1 MGSIFY
7 MERNGQKYAYE
18 STSVRVPG
26 RKNPKTIKTYLGK
39 VDPETGRIIPKESR
53 SRPKEEYAKH
63 YGSVRFLDGI
73 QKGMGIFEDLDAVFT
88 TMAPNIMGAAMAL
101 AINPAS
107 MDSVHYT
114 VESSVIK
121 ETMRLR
127 GTLSPSTMGT
137 VCEEVGGMMNTM
149 DRFFTRRIERSA
161 SGFFSLDLTS
171 VSTYSKMNGWAQWGH
186 NRDGEDLKQTNI
198 AMVTDAEGIPVM
210 FRMLPGSIADMAVM
224 KETVRDMKSMG
235 CKGRMVMDRGFESA
249 ANVSALMDLGMDF
262 TMPSNARAEPIK
274 KLMSRAIEELRASS
288 SFAFHEGKAY
298 KYAEYEV
305 GVARTDDGYEYVV
318 EASRSHKDSA
328 SINERFSKAR
338 KLKAFVVFDP
348 SKASDDIDK
357 IMSMVSETEL
367 RLENTRHRDPESV
380 YRKLPPSV
388 RRYLGYTVDSEGF
401 MHIERKQNAFAFAD
415 NRAGMFVMLA
425 SLGTAF
431 EQMMAS
437 YDVRD
442 WVEKAFDVYKNE
454 LDGSRNGT
462 GNPERARGRLFIKFI
477 ALMMRIRIQNVLRDH
492 DMDVLRTKA
501 RKDSV
506 NGMSVGELLLS
517 LNTVFA
523 IGSTG
528 DWRLTYIS
536 KNVREIFTVFG
547 LEQMESGQVILS

>member
-26 RKNPKTIKTYLGK
+26 RKNPKTVKTYLGK

-73 QKGMGIFEDLDAVFT
+73 QKSMGIFEDLDAVFT

-114 VESSVIK
+114 VEGSVIK
-121 ETMRLR
+121 ETVKLR

-137 VCEEVGGMMNTM
+137 VCEEVGSMMNTM
-149 DRFFTRRIERSA
+149 DRFFTRRIARSA

-224 KETVRDMKSMG
+224 KEAVRDMKSMG
-235 CKGRMVMDRGFESA
+235 CKGRLVMDRGFESA

-262 TMPSNARAEPIK
+262 TMPSNARAEPIR
-274 KLMSRAIEELRASS
+274 KLMSRAIEELKASS

-305 GVARTDDGYEYVV
+305 GVARTDDGCEYVV
-318 EASRSHKDSA
+318 EVPRNHKDSA
-328 SINERFSKAR
+328 SMNERFSKAR

-348 SKASDDIDK
+348 SKASDDIDR

-388 RRYLGYTVDSEGF
+388 RRYLGYTVDSEGL

-425 SLGTAF
+425 SPGTAF
-431 EQMMAS
+431 EQMMSS

-442 WVEKAFDVYKNE
+442 WVEKAFDVYKND

-462 GNPERARGRLFIKFI
+462 GNPERARGRMFIKFI

-528 DWRLTYIS
+528 DWRLTYVS
-536 KNVREIFTVFG
+536 KNVREIFAVFG